1 MAKTMFVGLTA
12 SVLVGIL
19 CASAIITLVH
29 STKIHHRRHNLH
41 SSIHHTTLKARRTKG
56 NSLCA
61 TALHKESC
69 ELMLSKLAPKPSKDH
84 AGLEASCVEAS
95 QSEIFTKFIDV
106 KITELE
112 KAVKLSADVANGT
125 VGDRTAAAKADCRK
139 LLMGALQYARAAYAH
154 ARDKD
159 LKGLTA
165 EAENIQHML
174 TASMT
179 YMYTCVDSFEDTT
192 LNAEMEGILS
202 NATVMGSNALGVI
215 NTISSTAAKTK
226 TLQPTSMKLMV
237 YDADQQGYPTW
248 LSSRDRKL
256 VQEDSPKPDAVVAK
270 DGSGQFKTIND
281 ALEKIPVNHTGRY
294 VIYLK
299 AGVYDEIVKVPRE
312 TKNLYMYGDGADKS
326 VVTGKLSNVETQVT
340 TRLTATFTIE
350 GQNFTAKSIGFK
362 NSAGAVNHQA
372 VALRISG
379 DFGAF
384 FKCSFDGFQDTL
396 YTHTGRQFFRE
407 CNVSGTIDFIFGN
420 SAVVFQNCLITC
432 NRPLDNQ
439 QNTITAHGRTDPN
452 MKTGVV
458 LQNCRIVADKGLV
471 PDKEKLPS
479 YLGRP
484 WKMYSRA
491 VVMESFIDDYI
502 HPEGWYPWNGDFAL
516 KTLYFAEYG
525 NTGPGANTTGR
536 VKWPTFHVITKA
548 DATQFT
554 AGPFINANEWL
565 ASTGVPNYLGFKA

>member
-1 MAKTMFVGLTA
+1 MAKNVVVGLIS
-12 SVLVGIL
+12 SVLAVIL
-19 CASAIITLVH
+19 CVGAIITLVH
-29 STKIHHRRHNLH
+29 STKNARYDVP
-41 SSIHHTTLKARRTKG
+41 SSIHTTSKVRMTR

-69 ELMLSKLAPKPSKDH
+69 ELMLSKLAPKRSSKADP
-84 AGLEASCVEAS
+84 GLEASCVESS
-95 QSEIFTKFIDV
+95 QSEIFKKFIDV
-106 KITELE
+106 KISELE

-139 LLMGALQYARAAYAH
+139 LLTGALQYARAAYAH

-165 EAENIQHML
+165 EADEIQHML

-179 YMYTCVDSFEDTT
+179 YMYTCVDSFEDTN
-192 LNAEMEGILS
+192 LNAEMDSILS

-215 NTISSTAAKTK
+215 NSISSSAAKTK
-226 TLQPTSMKLMV
+226 SLRPTSMKLMV

-248 LSSRDRKL
+248 LSSGERKL
-256 VQEDSPKPDAVVAK
+256 LQEDSPKPDAVVAK
-270 DGSGQFKTIND
+270 DGSGQFKTINN
-281 ALEKIPVNHTGRY
+281 AIEAVPANHTGRY
-294 VIYLK
+294 VIYVK
-299 AGVYDEIVKVPRE
+299 AGEYDEIVKVPRG
-312 TKNLYMYGDGADKS
+312 TNNVFMYGDGANKS
-326 VVTGKLSNVETQVT
+326 IVNGKLSNVETQVT
-340 TRLTATFTIE
+340 TRLTATFTVE
-350 GQNFTAKSIGFK
+350 GQNFTAKDIGFK

-420 SAVVFQNCLITC
+420 SAVVFQNCIITC

-458 LQNCRIVADKGLV
+458 LQNCKIVADKALEA
-471 PDKEKLPS
+471 DKAKIPS

-491 VVMESFIDDYI
+491 VVMESSIDDYI
-502 HPEGWYPWNGDFAL
+502 HPDGWFPWNGDFAL

-525 NTGPGANTTGR
+525 NTGPGSNTTGR

-554 AGPFINANEWL
+554 AGPFINANTWL